1 MALTGSG
8 QISMGDTAGT
18 NRRIF
23 QEKTG
28 LTQSTV
34 QAQNISLRGLSV
46 DGIADY
52 QDEDGDDV
60 DVTGTPDGST
70 PYKMS
75 EFHGYSQSFSTNFT
89 GYTTNSGG
97 KANITRY
104 RTNLTSSTA
113 VMSDGTFT
121 ITVESARG
129 TNAGLRII
137 WGSSSVST
145 GWTSVTITHSA
156 GAPNQ
161 GSSYTVNRS
170 AMSTSVISGQ
180 YSHQLLNN
188 HTDFYLSGDNSA
200 GNITFND

>member
-1 MALTGSG
+1 MAIQSSG
-8 QISMGDTAGT
+8 QISMLE
-18 NRRIF
+18 IF

-28 LTQSTV
+28 FSGSDPGADREQL
-34 QAQNISLRGLSV
+34 SLRGMTL
-46 DGIADY
+46 DGVADY
-52 QDEDGDDV
+52 YDTD
-60 DVTGTPDGST
+60 DGSIDITGQPSNTAT
-70 PYKMS
+70 PYKIS
-75 EFHGYSQSFSTNFT
+75 EFYGYSQSFSTNFT

-156 GAPNQ
+156 GAPNA

-170 AMSTSVISGQ
+170 AMSTTLISGQ
-180 YSHQLLNN
+180 YSHQLYNN
-188 HTDFYLSGDNSA
+188 TTDFYLSGDNSA